1 MAQGIGTIVVWGDE
15 AEKTRY
21 ISINGESTVQ
31 TLLQAVTGA
40 TINHLSFLDPN
51 GTRFGD
57 VNLDTKVNQ
66 IGEWDQKQQLWT
78 VIIKPKEVCFA
89 HNTVPLNYVDTTYQ
103 FSEQQIQIMT
113 INTMMMRME

>member
-1 MAQGIGTIVVWGDE
+1 MAQGIGTIVVWGDKG
-15 AEKTRY
+15 EKTRY

-31 TLLQAVTGA
+31 TLLKAVTGA
-40 TINHLSFLDPN
+40 TIDHLSFFDPS

-57 VNLDTKVNQ
+57 VNLDTRVNQ

-89 HNTVPLNYVDTTYQ
+89 HNTVSHNYPDTTYQ
-103 FSEQQIQIMT
+103 FSKK
-113 INTMMMRME
+113 